1 MSDMK
6 NLEVDFPSLEPEPD
20 EYAARFQALVKER
33 NVDVF
38 LSEFQQETDR
48 AAAVL
53 GAAYLD
59 RALEHLLRKRLL
71 GGNKLKDELL
81 NTDKPLGSFS
91 ARIKVAFAVG
101 SLHKAA
107 YHDLEII
114 RRIRNEFAHQTMG
127 FSFQRPEIVS
137 RCEQLQLPVWF
148 SQIGLPATDSRIR
161 FNYAVT
167 ILATLLIPAAEAM
180 GGTIKS
186 MVGESEPWNT
196 ARPEQGS

>member
-1 MSDMK
+1 MK
-6 NLEVDFPSLEPEPD
+6 NMEADFPSLGPEAD
-20 EYAARFQALVKER
+20 EHVAHFQAMLKER
-33 NVDVF
+33 KVDVF

-59 RALEHLLRKRLL
+59 QALEHLLRKRLL
-71 GGNKLKDELL
+71 GGNKLKGELL
-81 NTDKPLGSFS
+81 GTDKPLGSFS
-91 ARIKVAFAVG
+91 ARIKVAFAIG

-107 YHDLEII
+107 YDDLEII

-137 RCEQLQLPVWF
+137 RCQQLRLPVWF
-148 SQIGLPATDSRIR
+148 SQIGFPATDSRTR
-161 FNYAVT
+161 FNYSVT
-167 ILATLLIPAAEAM
+167 ILATILIPSAEVV

-186 MVGESEPWNT
+186 VVVESETWNS
-196 ARPEQGS
+196 ASQGS